1 MLRSVRGRGHLRLH
15 CTETSTALRREKGVW
30 MVGLRGPWSGPCGR
44 RNRGIVGGRRG
55 GPSACVR
62 WQERGRGST
71 RALTVAARR
80 FVGLRLGSPPRPR
93 GRAAGSPIVR
103 WGLKKRELKNSQR
116 ARLLTKKLAKGSAK
130 AVLDQVGGSR
140 QSRAPH
146 RRQWHQAHFDEPP
159 FRFSGGYSWE
169 NRPAPHQVGS
179 PQTEE
184 STLQSDRRFCVG
196 IYRLFKKIQ
205 HEPSILTSL
214 NGLTDEFCQTEIL
227 GQM

>member
-1 MLRSVRGRGHLRLH
+1 MNNVRVRKKTEKERAQAGGRAPHATVREGPGALRLH

-130 AVLDQVGGSR
+130 AVLDQVGG
-140 QSRAPH
+140 
-146 RRQWHQAHFDEPP
+146 
-159 FRFSGGYSWE
+159 
-169 NRPAPHQVGS
+169 
-179 PQTEE
+179 
-184 STLQSDRRFCVG
+184 LM
-196 IYRLFKKIQ
+196 
-205 HEPSILTSL
+205 SILTSGRMDI
-214 NGLTDEFCQTEIL
+214 NV
-227 GQM
+227 